1 MLSPL
6 VFEWVIGRIVGKAEK
21 LMTSASEEGILTN
34 RSYLIDG
41 DTTCCRPQ

>member
-1 MLSPL
+1 
-6 VFEWVIGRIVGKAEK
+6 
-21 LMTSASEEGILTN
+21 MTSASEEGILTN

>member
-21 LMTSASEEGILTN
+21 LFTSASEQGILPN
-34 RSYLIDG
+34 KSYLIDG
-41 DTTCCRPQ
+41 DTTCCTLQ